1 MDVPQDSRS
10 EFTQFAA
17 RLTEADLIRLL
28 QYCAAAEV
36 DMRRNFNPRI
46 RLQLLLLKFAS
57 FDQSVVLGDLIRRLE
72 SKTISSE
79 PPTASAK
86 PQKSSTS
93 SLPGSRK
100 SQNVEPL
107 PATAPATAPSASSP
121 NTASDAEL
129 LSRVQS
135 AWSEICAAV
144 SKEHNSRARML
155 QLGGYPTAFR
165 NRVLTVNFAKSF
177 DLDAVRGCIPS
188 LQKELVPLVG
198 EVQVGLALGPIPQSS
213 SDEESENDPVLN
225 LLKERLDAKPI
236 N

>member
-1 MDVPQDSRS
+1 
-10 EFTQFAA
+10 
-17 RLTEADLIRLL
+17 
-28 QYCAAAEV
+28 
-36 DMRRNFNPRI
+36 
-46 RLQLLLLKFAS
+46 
-57 FDQSVVLGDLIRRLE
+57 
-72 SKTISSE
+72 
-79 PPTASAK
+79 
-86 PQKSSTS
+86 
-93 SLPGSRK
+93 
-100 SQNVEPL
+100 
-107 PATAPATAPSASSP
+107 
-121 NTASDAEL
+121 
-129 LSRVQS
+129 
-135 AWSEICAAV
+135 
-144 SKEHNSRARML
+144 ML